1 MKNLICFAYVHF
13 KSLILQTFIFISA
26 TDFIGF
32 TSAAQAFLEQSPLPL
47 VLSLKTLEIFWTISL
62 TDKNKNELT
71 PFPVETWWVY

>member
-32 TSAAQAFLEQSPLPL
+32 TSAAQAFLEQSPLPV
-47 VLSLKTLEIFWTISL
+47 VLSLKTLEIF
-62 TDKNKNELT
+62 
-71 PFPVETWWVY
+71 